1 MTVDIHTAWRISV
14 NWCVWTIERWL
25 IDLSQCCRG
34 RIRPGIH
41 PHDRSRKSQHR
52 SPYRAIDRARS
63 DAVQAGHDPLV
74 LVWIYWFIGFDIIP
88 ALSIAYRVQN
98 KRRPALRFLDI
109 TGRVEHLGV
118 EPAEDIAASPATE
131 PQRVVGVASELKM
144 VSREAKVD
152 QRELPGL
159 GIIHRRLPP

>member
-1 MTVDIHTAWRISV
+1 MLTCRGWSVQWPFALSAVKTGKMPACQRNPYDTMTVDIHTAWRISV
-14 NWCVWTIERWL
+14 NWCARTIERWL

-74 LVWIYWFIGFDIIP
+74 FVWIYWFIRFDIIH
-88 ALSIAYRVQN
+88 ALSITYRVQN
-98 KRRPALRFLDI
+98 KRR
-109 TGRVEHLGV
+109 
-118 EPAEDIAASPATE
+118 
-131 PQRVVGVASELKM
+131 
-144 VSREAKVD
+144 
-152 QRELPGL
+152 
-159 GIIHRRLPP
+159 